1 MWINYFGEVGFK
13 FYNNNIKE
21 LKLER
26 KERKKERERERDRER
41 ERERKRERTRDTGQL
56 KRKYKQSTLDNSI
69 SEERI
74 QLQGST

>member
-26 KERKKERERERDRER
+26 KERKRERDIERKREGKRERERD
-41 ERERKRERTRDTGQL
+41 
-56 KRKYKQSTLDNSI
+56 I
-69 SEERI
+69 
-74 QLQGST
+74 